1 MAVARPDLLSVA
13 GGCGCGETAAAV
25 TIAASPAPSKHAQ
38 RKVYGSEAFGLR
50 GVVSDARGRDHESMS
65 STTTIS
71 SYEQACLRHRREAP
85 DGCNIAAHAFAS
97 SDITGRVWAPDGSQG
112 M

>member
-1 MAVARPDLLSVA
+1 
-13 GGCGCGETAAAV
+13 
-25 TIAASPAPSKHAQ
+25 
-38 RKVYGSEAFGLR
+38 
-50 GVVSDARGRDHESMS
+50 MS

-97 SDITGRVWAPDGSQG
+97 SYITGRVWALNGSQG

>member
-1 MAVARPDLLSVA
+1 MR
-13 GGCGCGETAAAV
+13 
-25 TIAASPAPSKHAQ
+25 
-38 RKVYGSEAFGLR
+38 
-50 GVVSDARGRDHESMS
+50 

-71 SYEQACLRHRREAP
+71 SYEQACSRHRREVP

-97 SDITGRVWAPDGSQG
+97 AYIGRVWALNAGQE